1 MIDYLIIM
9 TINDRVKLIKLGKL
23 ESFIIILL
31 KVVTVALVH
40 SFVVL
45 I

>member
-23 ESFIIILL
+23 EFFIIILV
-31 KVVTVALVH
+31 KVVTVALV
-40 SFVVL
+40 L
-45 I
+45 

>member
-23 ESFIIILL
+23 EYFIIILL